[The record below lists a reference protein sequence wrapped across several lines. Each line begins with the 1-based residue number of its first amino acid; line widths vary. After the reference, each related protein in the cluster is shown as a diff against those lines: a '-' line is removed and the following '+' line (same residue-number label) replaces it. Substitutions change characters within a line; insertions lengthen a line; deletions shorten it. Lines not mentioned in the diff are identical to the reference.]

1 MAFAQRLRFLRL
13 HTLPGQIVF
22 LSTFSILG
30 GLAITSLRDPEDD
43 ERRKAKRRS
52 SSTSTNSKGDIVDA
66 VQRATG
72 GGVGGGSSSSSGGP
86 TLADALTAERGA
98 SLWWNYARDS
108 PSVTGRLVSRDKET
122 TILVPTDKAIM
133 ALGRK
138 PHQHPGLSYKG
149 AFTSS
154 KTNTERF
161 LAAHMIE
168 GGKLSEDKLS
178 TLLDGFDVEMNKDKT
193 AKGGW
198 KVQPGDIEVM
208 GIKETSNG
216 RIVYLNKVL
225 PY

>member
-1 MAFAQRLRFLRL
+1 MAFAQKLRFLRL
-13 HTLPGQIVF
+13 HTLPGQVIF
-22 LSTFSILG
+22 LSTFSVLG

-43 ERRKAKRRS
+43 ERRRAKTKAKMS
-52 SSTSTNSKGDIVDA
+52 HGGSNQKGDIVDA
-66 VQRATG
+66 VQRAG
-72 GGVGGGSSSSSGGP
+72 GISGQGQASKGGP

-108 PSVTGRLVSRDKET
+108 PSVTARLVSRDKET

-149 AFTSS
+149 AFSS
-154 KTNTERF
+154 SQSNTDRF
-161 LAAHMIE
+161 LAAHMIDGAKGLE
-168 GGKLSEDKLS
+168 GKLS
-178 TLLDGFDVEMNKDKT
+178 TLLDDFGIEMVKDKI

-198 KVQPGDIEVM
+198 RIQPGDIEVM